1 MYLKTRKESKMKKI
15 NTQATLH
22 DGSNISV
29 EISGS
34 GPAILLPVNPKPLEG
49 QEAEEKRKW
58 GVDPALGQSLIDGLN
73 DEFTVVAFDYEG
85 HRINHSAPKTL
96 TPENVT
102 QDILAVAEAAGV
114 ERWAYYGYS
123 WLALSG
129 LQLAIR
135 TDRLWALIMGG
146 YPPID
151 GPYDAMLAVTKATHD
166 MTTKPKKPTVRPKTD
181 DELDWDSAEMTMTEE
196 QTRQFLTLYE
206 ALQSFNDRAI
216 QSKVSCPRL
225 CFAGSVDKIV
235 YGERWGNTV
244 VDIVGPLLYKSA
256 ELQKIGWDVQVL
268 DGFDHIK
275 AMQPNAVLPII
286 RPWLIDKLI
295 KENTTNYSER
305 RSARPGSVA

>member
-1 MYLKTRKESKMKKI
+1 MKTI
-15 NTQATLH
+15 NIQASLH
-22 DGSNISV
+22 DGSKISV

-58 GVDPALGQSLIDGLN
+58 GMDPALGRSLIDGLN

-85 HRINHSAPKTL
+85 HRINHSAPNTL

-102 QDILAVAEAAGV
+102 RDILAVADAAGV

-166 MTTKPKKPTVRPKTD
+166 LTTEPKKPAAMPQTD

-196 QTRQFLTLYE
+196 QTRQFRTLYE
-206 ALQSFNDRAI
+206 ALQGFNDRTI
-216 QSKVSCPRL
+216 QSNVSCPRL

-235 YGERWGNTV
+235 YGERWGNAV
-244 VDIVGPLLYKSA
+244 VDIAGPLLHKSA

-286 RPWLIDKLI
+286 RPWLIDKRI
-295 KENTTNYSER
+295 QENTTK
-305 RSARPGSVA
+305 